1 MKKLTLCLI
10 ALALTF
16 SAIAQNARALPP
28 QINKDNSVTIT
39 CKAPDAKLVQVVG
52 ELSSGQS
59 TKDMVRDTNGIWS
72 YTTTPLESEMYYYL
86 LKVDGASV
94 IDPVNSACIVD
105 GGSHYS
111 YVIVPDGVGDL
122 YVPQQVPHGSV
133 HKVWYTS
140 KGLGYDRRMSIYTPP
155 GYEQSKKKY
164 PVFYLLHGSGGNEE
178 SWLTFGRTAQIMDN
192 LIAQGKIEPMIV
204 VMTSG
209 ATKSQATPGECPG
222 NGLYSPVS
230 GSSYDTSYEVQ
241 FQDVLDYVESS
252 FRVIKKKSARAIA
265 GLSMGGEQAFQTA
278 LNYPDTF
285 DYVGIFSG
293 VPRVREIKGNE
304 LKVEIYQNTLEKL
317 DKEFKNGLQL
327 YYIAVGVNDS
337 LYGNSKWLRETLDEK
352 GYPYVYNE
360 STGGHSWRNWRL
372 YLIDFSQK
380 LFK

>member
-111 YVIVPDGVGDL
+111 YVIVPGGVGDL